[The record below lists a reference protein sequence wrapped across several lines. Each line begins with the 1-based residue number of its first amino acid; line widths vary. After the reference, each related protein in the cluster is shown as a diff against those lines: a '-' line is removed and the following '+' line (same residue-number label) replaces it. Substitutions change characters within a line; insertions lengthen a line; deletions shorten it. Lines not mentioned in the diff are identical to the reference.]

1 MTAQA
6 QDSVQYLGE
15 PYALAAFSDGEPFS
29 PTEAGYRPVMASTAC
44 WRGYVCGYE
53 VRDGLLHLNELRVN
67 HQPGEAPITRRL
79 QPPDLNGVAAV
90 HDENSYV
97 GGWHF
102 CNVDL
107 PLAYTGGLV
116 IGRDFIRELYVHM
129 GFHPAWK
136 YRHVHELVFDR
147 GRLVEAR
154 DATLEVARLRT
165 RMRDELK
172 PGQLAT
178 RDEIK
183 AWIEGCFSRDYGQGM
198 RGG

>member
-6 QDSVQYLGE
+6 QDSLHYLGE
-15 PYALAAFSDGEPFS
+15 QHALAAFSDGEPFS
-29 PTEAGYRPVMASTAC
+29 PTDAGYRPVMASTAC

-67 HQPGEAPITRRL
+67 HQPGEVPITRRR

-90 HDENSYV
+90 RDENSYV
-97 GGWHF
+97 GDWHF
-102 CNVDL
+102 CNVNL
-107 PLAYTGGLV
+107 PLAYRGGLV

-136 YRHVHELVFDR
+136 YQHVHELVFER
-147 GRLVEAR
+147 GRLVEAH
-154 DATLEVARLRT
+154 DASSEIARLRT
-165 RMRDELK
+165 RMQDELK
-172 PGQLAT
+172 PGQAAT
-178 RDEIK
+178 RHQIRT
-183 AWIEGCFSRDYGQGM
+183 WIANCFSRDYSHKV